1 MSNSTDGRSVT
12 SKLAAILRTFSSGDV
27 HSLSEIAR
35 SAGIPVSTA
44 HRLATELAAWGVLE
58 RTEDRQYRVG
68 TLLALI
74 GSQPWHEPNVH
85 EHARRVLDD
94 LCSATHTTA
103 RLGVLDEDLAVSYV
117 EKQPNAQ
124 PVPTAFEKHKLP
136 AHATAMGKALLA
148 FSPPEIVNMVIENGL
163 EAYTP
168 FTIVTPQGLRRALAV
183 ARMTRVATARQELRL
198 NTAAVAVP
206 VFGSGGSV
214 VAALELTTSGVGT
227 QLHLIQSAVV
237 IAARALS
244 RELATSQCRNRP
256 SRSMIGNEMAMAASR

>member
-1 MSNSTDGRSVT
+1 MSNSTDGRTVT
-12 SKLAAILRTFSSGDV
+12 SKLAAILRTFSGGGV

-58 RTEDRQYRVG
+58 RTEDRHYRVG

-74 GSQPWHEPNVH
+74 GSQTWHEPNVY

-94 LCSATHTTA
+94 LCSATRTTV
-103 RLGVLDEDLAVSYV
+103 RLGVLDEDLAVSYI
-117 EKQPNAQ
+117 EKHPNSK
-124 PVPTAFEKHKLP
+124 PVPTAFEQRTLP

-148 FSPPEIVNMVIENGL
+148 FSPPEIVDAVIENGL
-163 EAYTP
+163 DPYTP
-168 FTIVTPQGLRRALAV
+168 FTIVKPHGLRRALAV
-183 ARMTRVATARQELRL
+183 TRMTMVATARQELRP

-206 VFGSGGSV
+206 VFASGGNV
-214 VAALELTTSGVGT
+214 VAALELTTTGAGT

-237 IAARALS
+237 VAARGLS
-244 RELATSQCRNRP
+244 RELVASQCR
-256 SRSMIGNEMAMAASR
+256 SRSNRSVVVHETMAASR